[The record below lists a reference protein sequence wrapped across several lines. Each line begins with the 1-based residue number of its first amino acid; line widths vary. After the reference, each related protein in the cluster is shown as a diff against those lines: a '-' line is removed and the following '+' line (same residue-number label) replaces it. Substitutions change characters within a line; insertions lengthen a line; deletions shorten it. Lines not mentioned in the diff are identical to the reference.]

1 MSMGMQ
7 RFGES
12 LNRIKTAVEL
22 GTPDRP
28 PVVLQMSA
36 FAAKHQGVKM
46 ADFCASP
53 ALSNETIIKSA
64 QGLGEVDGVTLMMM
78 NPKVLSLESLCE
90 VQTPGIEL
98 GEDAMWQVH
107 ETERMQPEDYDAILS
122 MGYTP
127 WLMSQYV
134 PKHFGNLMGALG
146 PMFGFAPTAAKNVVE
161 AGFVPFAPLAAISPF
176 QTFMGGRS
184 MVKFNRD
191 LFRMPEKV
199 MEAME
204 VAQKDVL
211 ANVRKL
217 IGMAHPFGIMVPLGR
232 ASGLFYSRK
241 VQEKFVFP
249 HYKELVETVVECGA
263 FAALHIDDN
272 FERDLDFFRT
282 LPKGK
287 CIFQADSS
295 TDIFKLKEALD
306 GHMCI
311 MGDVPATM
319 LALGTP
325 EEVHAYATRLIR
337 EIGPSGF
344 ILSSGCD
351 VPPNAKVE
359 NVEAL
364 VAAAKA

>member
-1 MSMGMQ
+1 MSSGMQ

-12 LNRIKTAVEL
+12 INRIKTAVEL

-28 PVVLQMSA
+28 PVVLQISA
-36 FAAKHQGVKM
+36 FAARHMGVKL

-64 QGLGEVDGVTLMMM
+64 QALGGVDGVTLMMM
-78 NPKVLSLESLCE
+78 NPKVLSLESMCE
-90 VQTPGIEL
+90 VVVPGLEL
-98 GEDAMWQVH
+98 GPDDMWQVH
-107 ETERMQPEDYDAILS
+107 ETERMQIEDYDTIIK
-122 MGYTP
+122 MGFTP
-127 WLMSQYV
+127 FLMGQYV
-134 PKHFGNLMGALG
+134 PKNFGNLMASLG
-146 PMFGFAPTAAKNVVE
+146 PMFGYAPTAGKNTVE
-161 AGFVPFAPLAAISPF
+161 AGLLPFAPLAAVTPF

-191 LFRMPEKV
+191 LFRLPEKV
-199 MEAME
+199 MEAMD

-217 IGMAHPFGIMVPLGR
+217 IGMVHPFAIMTPIGR

-241 VQEKFVFP
+241 VQEKFIFP
-249 HYKELVETVVECGA
+249 HYKELIETIVESGSY
-263 FAALHIDDN
+263 AALHVDDN
-272 FERDLDFFRT
+272 FERDLDFFLT

-295 TDIFKLKEALD
+295 TNIFKLKEVLGD
-306 GHMCI
+306 HMCI
-311 MGDVPATM
+311 MGDVPAT
-319 LALGTP
+319 LLTLGTP
-325 EEVHAYATRLIR
+325 DEVHAYATRLVR
-337 EIGPSGF
+337 EIGPRGF

-359 NVEAL
+359 NVQAM
-364 VAAAKA
+364 VDAAKG